1 MAKMNGAP
9 VLPRLIHLAREPVV
23 GGDGAHA
30 VREDH
35 DGRVAVAPV
44 CQLGEGGEVRK
55 ELIQLVW
62 KRVIFTCISI

>member
-1 MAKMNGAP
+1 MDGLL
-9 VLPRLIHLAREPVV
+9 VLPRLIHLAREPVM

-44 CQLGEGGEVRK
+44 GELGQGGEVRK
-55 ELIQLVW
+55 ELTQLV
-62 KRVIFTCISI
+62 